1 MNRRDFFRRVSGQKR
16 VMRPPGAGEELAF
29 LRNCNGCAACVQACD
44 QDIILMDSRKRPV
57 ISFQQAGCTFC
68 GRCIEVCEPG
78 ALDAGADIEQSFA
91 FRAQVASNCLDKHGI
106 VCRACESS
114 CEENAI
120 RFRPAPGGKTDVTIR
135 MEACNGCG
143 ECVSTCPSKAISMI
157 WPKTEISSPKENAA

>member
-29 LRNCNGCAACVQACD
+29 FRNCNGCAACVSACD
-44 QDIILMDSRKRPV
+44 QNIIQLDARERPFL
-57 ISFQQAGCTFC
+57 SFQQAGCTFC

-78 ALDAGADIEQSFA
+78 ALVAEADIDQSLT

-120 RFRPAPGGKTDVTIR
+120 RFRPLVGGRTDVSIR
-135 MEACNGCG
+135 TEACNGCG
-143 ECVSTCPSKAISMI
+143 ACVSTCPSKAISMI
-157 WPKTEISSPKENAA
+157 WPKTEITALKENAA